1 MFKNLDLET
10 FIDDLSSEKPTPGGG
25 SVAALVGALASGL
38 NNMVYSLTVNKKAF
52 NNLTDAEKS
61 SVLVSI
67 ERTKNLK
74 NDFLNAMEE
83 DKTAFEGL
91 MDAYKLPKNTEEETA
106 FRNKEIEINTIKALE
121 APLNL
126 ARKALELY
134 KEIEIGVKYG
144 SKGAISDAGV
154 SAILIH
160 STIES
165 AIMNVK
171 INLAYLTNEE
181 FKATVNNEIQNI
193 LKESNEKKE
202 IFVDKVYEI
211 IEG

>member
-10 FIDDLSSEKPTPGGG
+10 FIEDLSSEKPTPGGG

-52 NNLTDAEKS
+52 NNLTDEEKS
-61 SVLVSI
+61 LVLVSI

-74 NDFLNAMEE
+74 NEFFKAMEE
-83 DKTAFEGL
+83 DKSAFEGL
-91 MDAYKLPKNTEEETA
+91 MDSYKLPKGSEEEVG

-144 SKGAISDAGV
+144 NKGAISDAGV
-154 SAILIH
+154 SAILTH

-181 FKATVNNEIQNI
+181 FKASVNNEIDNI
-193 LKESNEKKE
+193 IKESIEKKE
-202 IFVDKVYEI
+202 MFVGKVYSI